1 MSARLGDGAPRN
13 IQKRVKSAPSTTGKS
28 RIPREICPN

>member
-1 MSARLGDGAPRN
+1 MAAAQHP
-13 IQKRVKSAPSTTGKS
+13 KRVKSAPSPTGKS